1 MRDLGEVVDFLNGKI
16 EIAPTSIDLK
26 TIFAR
31 NEEYSED
38 FNEVKGQ
45 EHVKRA
51 LEIAAAGGHNIIM
64 IGPPGSGKTMLA
76 RRLPT
81 ILPPMSLEE
90 ALETTKVHSVLGLL
104 GNKNF
109 LITTRP
115 FRSPHHTIS
124 DAGLIGGGTIP
135 KPGEVS
141 LSHNG
146 VLFLDEFPEFRKN
159 VLEVMRQ
166 PMEDGKVTIARAST
180 SLTFPAKFMLVA
192 AMNPCPCG
200 FFGDPNRQCMCT
212 VLQIQRYK
220 SRISGPLLD
229 RIDIHIE
236 VPAVKY
242 KELSQEYSGE
252 SSATIRKRVER
263 ARSVQEKRFIQSKIH
278 CNAHMT
284 AREIKKFC
292 QIGEDSKHLLE
303 MAIDKLG
310 LSARAY
316 TRILKVARTIAD
328 LAGEDSIQPPHIA
341 EAIQYRSLDR
351 DLD

>member
-1 MRDLGEVVDFLNGKI
+1 MAIAARDQKMKGILLPLENAPEAAVVQKIETIGVRDLGEVVDFLNGKI

-141 LSHNG
+141 LSH
-146 VLFLDEFPEFRKN
+146 LDVTN
-159 VLEVMRQ
+159 YHLVEV
-166 PMEDGKVTIARAST
+166 
-180 SLTFPAKFMLVA
+180 
-192 AMNPCPCG
+192 
-200 FFGDPNRQCMCT
+200 
-212 VLQIQRYK
+212 
-220 SRISGPLLD
+220 
-229 RIDIHIE
+229 
-236 VPAVKY
+236 
-242 KELSQEYSGE
+242 
-252 SSATIRKRVER
+252 
-263 ARSVQEKRFIQSKIH
+263 
-278 CNAHMT
+278 
-284 AREIKKFC
+284 
-292 QIGEDSKHLLE
+292 
-303 MAIDKLG
+303 
-310 LSARAY
+310 
-316 TRILKVARTIAD
+316 
-328 LAGEDSIQPPHIA
+328 
-341 EAIQYRSLDR
+341 YR
-351 DLD
+351 

>member
-1 MRDLGEVVDFLNGKI
+1 
-16 EIAPTSIDLK
+16 
-26 TIFAR
+26 
-31 NEEYSED
+31 
-38 FNEVKGQ
+38 
-45 EHVKRA
+45 
-51 LEIAAAGGHNIIM
+51 
-64 IGPPGSGKTMLA
+64 
-76 RRLPT
+76 
-81 ILPPMSLEE
+81 
-90 ALETTKVHSVLGLL
+90 
-104 GNKNF
+104 
-109 LITTRP
+109 
-115 FRSPHHTIS
+115 
-124 DAGLIGGGTIP
+124 
-135 KPGEVS
+135 
-141 LSHNG
+141 
-146 VLFLDEFPEFRKN
+146 
-159 VLEVMRQ
+159 
-166 PMEDGKVTIARAST
+166 MEDGKVTIARAST

-263 ARSVQEKRFIQSKIH
+263 ARSVQEKRFIQSKIR